1 VFPPFFL
8 YVLWKE
14 KPAVV
19 HAHAVSALTF
29 VVGVCARIFGIPSI
43 VKFAGDWV
51 WETMSTHALHAKDLD
66 ELKKTSRLAR
76 LLTRVERFGV
86 RNFTVQWAPSQFRE
100 ENIRTLL
107 GPDASVVRI
116 PNSLALPSVERY
128 TRQEKAGC
136 RVVSANRFIPHK
148 RVALIA
154 NMFARV
160 AGPEDTL
167 VLIGTGADVE
177 VEKVTKVVSELPCAD
192 RITLTGKLS
201 SEEVYDQF
209 AQSDIYVSASLEEGF
224 PNVFVEAM
232 HFGLPII
239 ATDVGGCREM
249 VQHEKTG
256 LLSPVEDDNQ
266 LQNNIQTVL
275 RDAALR
281 ERMSQASR
289 EAARA
294 FDLNVVVDQFI
305 SLYTRLANREL

>member
-1 VFPPFFL
+1 
-8 YVLWKE
+8 
-14 KPAVV
+14 
-19 HAHAVSALTF
+19 
-29 VVGVCARIFGIPSI
+29 
-43 VKFAGDWV
+43 
-51 WETMSTHALHAKDLD
+51 
-66 ELKKTSRLAR
+66 
-76 LLTRVERFGV
+76 
-86 RNFTVQWAPSQFRE
+86 
-100 ENIRTLL
+100 
-107 GPDASVVRI
+107 
-116 PNSLALPSVERY
+116 
-128 TRQEKAGC
+128 
-136 RVVSANRFIPHK
+136 
-148 RVALIA
+148 
-154 NMFARV
+154 MFARV